1 MKTRF
6 IKFIAVFALVFAGLF
21 AFAGCGNKGIEGTWV
36 LVEEF
41 ASDGTKLT
49 ASDLENL
56 GISEKYVVNGTT
68 ADYTCEYEMS
78 QKPITMSLIVEQTG
92 KNTYDIKISDDFVFV
107 TAKVQGNKMTYTVG
121 EGDDAMKMVF
131 KRQ

>member
-21 AFAGCGNKGIEGTWV
+21 VLAGCGNKGIEGTWV
-36 LVEEF
+36 LVEEY
-41 ASDGTKLT
+41 ASDGTKLN
-49 ASDLENL
+49 ASDLEEL
-56 GISEKYVVNGTT
+56 GISEKYVVNGTE
-68 ADYTCEYEMS
+68 AEYTCES
-78 QKPITMSLIVEQTG
+78 DLLKKPITMSFTVEQTD

-107 TAKVQGNKMTYTVG
+107 TAEVRGNTMTYTVG
-121 EGDDAMKMVF
+121 EGDDSMKMVF

>member
-6 IKFIAVFALVFAGLF
+6 IKFITVFALVFAGLF

-49 ASDLENL
+49 ASDLEDL

-107 TAKVQGNKMTYTVG
+107 TAEVRGNKMTYTVG
-121 EGDDAMKMVF
+121 EGDDSMKMVF